1 MEICASAVREG
12 ISFCLENLVP
22 SLFPFF
28 VLSALLIQSGMI
40 EELSRPLGR
49 LMPALFGVSE
59 NGASAVLLGS
69 ISGYGVG
76 VTSIR
81 ALYEKGTISREDAEH
96 LLAFCTN
103 AGPAFC
109 LGLCARV
116 LGGIRAALLL
126 YGLELISAF
135 LCGLLLRGGK
145 PRQTQ
150 RQEKKRVQNPLKLI
164 PAAVQSAVRAMGNIC
179 GFVLW
184 FFLLLRLFQSFL
196 SSVGFAPQGLFYSL
210 FLGFFEVT
218 GGIFSL
224 AATRG
229 GFILAAALVAWGGV
243 CVHLQ
248 TISLLEGSG
257 LSAKYY
263 LRGKALQ
270 TALAAL
276 LAWGASHLL

>member
-1 MEICASAVREG
+1 MEVCAQAIREG

-28 VLSALLIQSGMI
+28 VLSALLIQSGWI
-40 EELSRPLGR
+40 EAFSRPFGH
-49 LMPALFGVSE
+49 LMPRLFGVSE
-59 NGASAVLLGS
+59 SGASAILLGS

-81 ALYEKGTISREDAEH
+81 ALWEKGTISRSDAEH

-109 LGLCARV
+109 LGLCGSI
-116 LGGIRAALLL
+116 LGGFRAGILL
-126 YGLELISAF
+126 YAVQLLSA
-135 LCGLLLRGGK
+135 LAVGILLRGHDQVYITT
-145 PRQTQ
+145 RL
-150 RQEKKRVQNPLKLI
+150 EKKTQNPLKLL
-164 PAAVQSAVRAMGNIC
+164 PSAVQSAVRAIGNIC

-184 FFLLLRLFQSFL
+184 FFLLLRLLQTFL
-196 SSVGFAPQGLFYSL
+196 SSLGFAPQGVFCSAL
-210 FLGFFEVT
+210 LGIFEVT

-224 AATRG
+224 TATRE
-229 GFILAAALVAWGGV
+229 GFILASAMVAWGGV

-248 TISLLEGSG
+248 TAALLDKSG
-257 LSAKYY
+257 LSVKYY

-270 TALAAL
+270 TLIAAG
-276 LAWGASHLL
+276 LAWAVSPLI